1 MMEIIQG
8 TCSCGEPIS
17 IELNAKMSCRTDG
30 KRPFYPDEN
39 KEPEVIRNFVYS
51 HEGVTV
57 FRCRKCNGWVAD
69 TVPEAM
75 LEMSKSPAER
85 KAAQEVVIANRPG

>member
-17 IELNAKMSCRTDG
+17 IELSAKMSCRTDG

-39 KEPEVIRNFVYS
+39 KGPEVIGNFVYS
-51 HEGVTV
+51 QDGVTV
-57 FRCRKCNGWVAD
+57 FRCRRCSGWIAD
-69 TVPEAM
+69 TVPEAA
-75 LEMSKSPAER
+75 LEVRDA
-85 KAAQEVVIANRPG
+85 